1 LPNGAKPGMIK
12 GVTIYFRKLSEVVMT
27 EDTSLGKIDVSSNVI
42 AAIASAAVLECY
54 GVVGMASKHRIER
67 WAEWLSRRRSQ
78 RGVEVTMSEGRI
90 TVDLYVIV
98 EYGTRISE
106 VAYGVMNRV
115 KFSLEQALGVP
126 IAEVNVHIQG
136 LRVSDSH

>member
-1 LPNGAKPGMIK
+1 
-12 GVTIYFRKLSEVVMT
+12 MT
-27 EDTSLGKIDVSSNVI
+27 GGTFLGKIDISPDAI

-54 GVVGMASKHRIER
+54 GVVGMARKSLVGGLT
-67 WAEWLSRRRSQ
+67 EWLRCHRSQ

-90 TVDLYVIV
+90 IVDLYVIV

-115 KFSLEQALGVP
+115 KFSLEQTLGVP
-126 IAEVNVHIQG
+126 IAEVNVHVQG
-136 LRVSDSH
+136 LRVSDSD

>member
-1 LPNGAKPGMIK
+1 
-12 GVTIYFRKLSEVVMT
+12 MT
-27 EDTSLGKIDVSSNVI
+27 EGTSLGKIDISPDAI

-54 GVVGMASKHRIER
+54 GVVGMASKDKISGL
-67 WAEWLSRRRSQ
+67 AELLPRYRSR

-90 TVDLYVIV
+90 IVDLYVIV

-115 KFSLEQALGVP
+115 KFSLEQVLGVP
-126 IAEVNVHIQG
+126 VAEVNVHIQG
-136 LRVSDSH
+136 LRVSSSD